1 MDLLFDLGHSRL
13 KWAGWA
19 HGQLHAPASAVWRGQ
34 APAQFC
40 QSILAGLDRPQRV
53 GIAAVARGELLLA
66 LQDALR
72 TRWDCSVSAPLAAVR
87 CGPVRNAYRD
97 PAQLG
102 FDRWAAL
109 IGAHTRQP
117 GQAALVVDCGSAVT
131 VDGLRGDGQHL
142 GGMIFPGPVMMAEAF
157 YARTGLPAA
166 RVDSATGIAAR
177 TTADAVAAGVWQAIW
192 GGVERAIRVWQAR
205 LPQATVWLTGGDAV
219 TVASG
224 MTLPVPVQ
232 HAPHLVL
239 EGLGQV
245 LEREDE

>member
-19 HGQLHAPASAVWRGQ
+19 HGQLHAPASAEWRGQ
-34 APAQFC
+34 APEQFC
-40 QSILAGLDRPQRV
+40 QRILANLDRPQRV
-53 GIAAVARGELLLA
+53 GIAAVARGEPLLA

-72 TRWDCSVSAPLAAVR
+72 TRWDCSVSAPLAAAR
-87 CGPVRNAYRD
+87 CGPVRNGYRD

-109 IGAHTRQP
+109 VGAHARQP
-117 GQAALVVDCGSAVT
+117 GNAALVVDCGSAVT

-142 GGMIFPGPVMMAEAF
+142 GGIIFPGPVMMAEAF
-157 YARTGLPAA
+157 YGRTGLPPAA
-166 RVDSATGIAAR
+166 VGSASAIAAR

-192 GGVERAIRVWQAR
+192 GGVERAIRAWQAH
-205 LPQATVWLTGGDAV
+205 LPQATVWLTGGDAA
-219 TVASG
+219 TVARG
-224 MTLPVPVQ
+224 MTLPIPVQ

-239 EGLGQV
+239 EGLGQI